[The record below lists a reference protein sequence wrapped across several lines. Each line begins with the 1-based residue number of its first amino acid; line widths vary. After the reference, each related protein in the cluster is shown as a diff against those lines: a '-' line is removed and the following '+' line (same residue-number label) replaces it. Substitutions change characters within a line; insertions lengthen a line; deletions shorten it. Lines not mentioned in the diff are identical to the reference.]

1 MKKNPFK
8 NSGPASG
15 PRNHDS
21 FLESRFFAFLFFG
34 PRNKIVMQVKTP
46 AAGGKDQG
54 PDGEAAGRQ
63 TVADGKRSALCHGNR
78 RVPTPPIPRFP
89 QRNSWPYDQG
99 LLTIG
104 FP

>member
-1 MKKNPFK
+1 M
-8 NSGPASG
+8 
-15 PRNHDS
+15 
-21 FLESRFFAFLFFG
+21 
-34 PRNKIVMQVKTP
+34 MQVKTP

-54 PDGEAAGRQ
+54 PDGEAAGCHFWWQ